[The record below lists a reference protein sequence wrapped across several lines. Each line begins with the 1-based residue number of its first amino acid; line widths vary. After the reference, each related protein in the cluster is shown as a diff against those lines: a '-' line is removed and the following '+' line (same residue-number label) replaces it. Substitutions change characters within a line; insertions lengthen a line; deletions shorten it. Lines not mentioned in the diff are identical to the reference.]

1 MGLAWDLVRE
11 LSRISIS
18 ASHDPAATSGQGG
31 REGLLREA
39 ARWGVKSWH
48 LVSLFGT
55 LGWSYRGVWCS
66 QNICWTF
73 TGGDC
78 ETSGD
83 DNCGS
88 HGEYSQV
95 STAEPWHGQAVI
107 RGPLSP
113 GISPA
118 ILCCAAE
125 FLHYKGGAL
134 SRSHYRLLWR
144 PPLYALPRTPSPLVD
159 FMIIWSTLSC
169 YSYEE
174 DVQKMREKFTI
185 VRRSH

>member
-1 MGLAWDLVRE
+1 MGE
-11 LSRISIS
+11 LSRVGIS
-18 ASHDPAATSGQGG
+18 ASDNPTTTPGQGG
-31 REGLLREA
+31 WEGLLREGS
-39 ARWGVKSWH
+39 RWGEVMVRSDALDFDILAFASKHFTKSW
-48 LVSLFGT
+48 
-55 LGWSYRGVWCS
+55 
-66 QNICWTF
+66 TF
-73 TGGDC
+73 CRFTRGDC
-78 ETSGD
+78 KTSCD
-83 DNCGS
+83 DNSGS